1 MTDRPPET
9 AQPGGPSPP
18 GPATERV
25 WPVFA
30 AWLMA
35 FVAIVIFSAIAA
47 ALLASAY
54 PDVAPAVLLRE
65 LPVCWRAPHVTKD

>member
-1 MTDRPPET
+1 
-9 AQPGGPSPP
+9 
-18 GPATERV
+18 V